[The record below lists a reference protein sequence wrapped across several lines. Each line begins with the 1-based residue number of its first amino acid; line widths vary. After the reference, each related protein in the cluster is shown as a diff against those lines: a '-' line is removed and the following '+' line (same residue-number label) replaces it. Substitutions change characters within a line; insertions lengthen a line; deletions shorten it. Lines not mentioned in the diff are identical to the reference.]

1 MANVDTHHDDW
12 EKDAPILSSLKGQ
25 QPHEAPEG
33 YFDSFPGSL
42 MDRIREMEANE
53 APGDA
58 APSDEGASPGRS
70 WRLGPRSYSIAAVV
84 AILAAVGIYF
94 MTRTVDVPVEPVVG
108 EVVVAED
115 VDAPLFDEEELFD
128 QLDISALPDEEIE
141 ELMGDEALASWEIDQ
156 LGQALDIELNDLDME
171 DLEGLDDLDDLDD
184 FDLEGLDDLLF

>member
-42 MDRIREMEANE
+42 MDRIREMDADET
-53 APGDA
+53 PGDA
-58 APSDEGASPGRS
+58 APSDGGTSPGRS

-94 MTRTVDVPVEPVVG
+94 MIRSVDVPVEPVTG
-108 EVVVAED
+108 EVASSQEVP
-115 VDAPLFDEEELFD
+115 APQFDEEELFD
-128 QLDISALPDEEIE
+128 QLDISSLPDEEIE
-141 ELMGDEALASWEIDQ
+141 ELMGDEALAAWEIDQ

-171 DLEGLDDLDDLDD
+171 DLDGLEGLDDLDD